1 MHLRES
7 SENKMLSNLN
17 EKRGD
22 VKRSVSLHNTS
33 PFHMMKKSFEI
44 KNNII
49 IKNSESNG
57 MGQDGDNSPFNT
69 KHLNQDKCNLNLS
82 SSNTRSKESQK
93 ETQFNS

>member
-22 VKRSVSLHNTS
+22 IKRSVSLHNTS
-33 PFHMMKKSFEI
+33 PFHVMKKSFELK
-44 KNNII
+44 KNLI

-57 MGQDGDNSPFNT
+57 MGQDGD
-69 KHLNQDKCNLNLS
+69 
-82 SSNTRSKESQK
+82 
-93 ETQFNS
+93 